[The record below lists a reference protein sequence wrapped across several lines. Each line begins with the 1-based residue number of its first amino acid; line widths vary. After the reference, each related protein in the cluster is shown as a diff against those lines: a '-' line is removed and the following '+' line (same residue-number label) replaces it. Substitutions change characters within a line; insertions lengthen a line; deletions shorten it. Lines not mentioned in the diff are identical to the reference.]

1 MLRSGKS
8 LRLSSAEIETC
19 RRVGL
24 DVAEVRTPA
33 DFAAAFDQ
41 WIDAVGE
48 VRPDVMER
56 LVRELAGAKGVALP
70 PRFSVVPSS
79 GCPD

>member
-1 MLRSGKS
+1 MLRSGNS
-8 LRLSSAEIETC
+8 LRLSRAEIETC

-24 DVAEVRTPA
+24 DVDAVLTPA
-33 DFAAAFDQ
+33 DFAAAFDR

-48 VRPDVMER
+48 VRPDVVER
-56 LVRELAGAKGVALP
+56 FIRELAGAKGVSLP
-70 PRFSVVPSS
+70 PRLRVVPSS

>member
-1 MLRSGKS
+1 MLRSGNS
-8 LRLSSAEIETC
+8 LRLSRAEIETC
-19 RRVGL
+19 RRAGL
-24 DVAEVRTPA
+24 DVEAVRTPT
-33 DFAAAFDQ
+33 DFAAAFDR

-56 LVRELAGAKGVALP
+56 FVRELARAKGVAPP
-70 PRFSVVPSS
+70 PRLRVVPST